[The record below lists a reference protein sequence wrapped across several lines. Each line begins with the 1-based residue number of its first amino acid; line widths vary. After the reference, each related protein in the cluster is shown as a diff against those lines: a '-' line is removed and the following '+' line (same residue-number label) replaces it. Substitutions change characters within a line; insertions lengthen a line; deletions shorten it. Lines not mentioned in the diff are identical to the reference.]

1 MIIIEEFRIGN
12 YILADNVL
20 CKICCLKN
28 DHESMRGKLV
38 GFENNNVCEY
48 ESAASERL
56 ECVKITDQL
65 LLDLGF
71 SFHSYFKVWQCKRP
85 ERSYS
90 IELDN
95 DYFPLDFSHQPIVRN
110 MLYLH
115 QLQNLFFII
124 QGEELRFSQHSQSA
138 SNGL

>member
-12 YILADNVL
+12 YILANNVL
-20 CKICCLKN
+20 CKICCTKN
-28 DHESMRGKLV
+28 DHESMQGKLV
-38 GFENNNVCEY
+38 GFRNNNVCEY
-48 ESAASERL
+48 EAQHRRL

-65 LLDLGF
+65 LLDLGSVF
-71 SFHSYFKVWQCKRP
+71 TFLFPRCGSKKTEKKLFH
-85 ERSYS
+85 
-90 IELDN
+90 ELDN

-124 QGEELRFSQHSQSA
+124 QGRKSYASA
-138 SNGL
+138 SIHKAPQ